1 MEYVN
6 PKSLS
11 DRQQRSNVIQ
21 IHVCVKQIKILNFPI
36 DLVKYFRLGWIVHNL
51 SDMFVHKYN
60 IKLSCHSSNLIARYL
75 SLFCY
80 EI

>member
-36 DLVKYFRLGWIVHNL
+36 DLVKYFRLG
-51 SDMFVHKYN
+51 
-60 IKLSCHSSNLIARYL
+60 
-75 SLFCY
+75 
-80 EI
+80 